1 VSERVEVQIR
11 LGLNG
16 FSLDVAW
23 TAGDGVSV
31 LFGPSGSGK
40 TLTLQCLAGLV
51 RPEAG
56 RIVVDGRVLFDSAAG
71 IHVPP
76 QERRLGYVFQGYAL
90 FPHLTVRA
98 NVAFGLRGR
107 PQAERDQRTAE
118 VIERLGLA
126 GLEGRYPRELSG
138 GQRQRVALG
147 RALAIEP
154 ALVLLD
160 EPLSALDLPLRRAL
174 RDELQA
180 ILTDWRM
187 PAVLVTHDFAEAY
200 QLGDRVVIY
209 EGGRVRQAAPRG
221 DLLWRPASESVARI
235 LGVRNLLRGRVIE
248 VCPTHLRVAWRGQEL
263 EVRTPPDRLPPPSAG
278 SAVTF
283 FVRPEDLRLIRKDG
297 PPPDRAHHTNI
308 LSGTVVRET
317 DRGVTWTL
325 MVRLDADG
333 EPAQGGFDLEIDVP
347 RFVYEML
354 RIERERS
361 WQFSIHRGSLH
372 VLPD

>member
-1 VSERVEVQIR
+1 VSERVEVQIQ
-11 LGLNG
+11 LALNG
-16 FSLDVAW
+16 FTLDVAW

-98 NVAFGLRGR
+98 NVAFGLRRR
-107 PQAERDQRTAE
+107 PLAERDQRTAE
-118 VIERLGLA
+118 VIERLGLV

-180 ILTDWRM
+180 ILADWRM
-187 PAVLVTHDFAEAY
+187 PAVLVTHDFSEAY

-209 EGGRVRQAAPRG
+209 EAGRVRQAAPRG

-235 LGVRNLLRGRVIE
+235 LGVRNLLRGTVME

-308 LSGTVVRET
+308 LSGRVVRET

-325 MVRLDADG
+325 MVRLDAAG
-333 EPAQGGFDLEIDVP
+333 EPAQGSFDLEIDVP

-372 VLPD
+372 ILPD

>member
-1 VSERVEVQIR
+1 MSERLDVQIR
-11 LGLNG
+11 VGLNG

-51 RPEAG
+51 RPDTG
-56 RIVVDGRVLFDSAAG
+56 RIVVDERVLFDSAAG

-90 FPHLTVRA
+90 FPHLTVRS
-98 NVAFGLRGR
+98 NVAFGLRRR
-107 PQAERDQRTAE
+107 PLAERGHRTAE

-126 GLEGRYPRELSG
+126 GLEDRYPGELSG

-180 ILTDWRM
+180 ILADWGM
-187 PAVLVTHDFAEAY
+187 PAVLVTHDFSEAY

-209 EGGRVRQAAPRG
+209 EAGRVRQTAPRG

-235 LGVRNLLRGRVIE
+235 LGFRNLLRGTVIE
-248 VCPTHLRVAWRGQEL
+248 VCATHLRLAWRGQQL
-263 EVRTPPDRLPPPSAG
+263 EVRIPPDHPLPPLPG
-278 SAVTF
+278 STVTF

-308 LSGTVVRET
+308 LSGRVVRET

-325 MVRLDADG
+325 MVRLDAAGD
-333 EPAQGGFDLEIDVP
+333 PAQGGFDLEIDVP

-372 VLPD
+372 ILPD

>member
-11 LGLNG
+11 LELNG
-16 FSLDVAW
+16 FTLDVAW

-90 FPHLTVRA
+90 FPHLTVRS
-98 NVAFGLRGR
+98 NVAFGLRRR
-107 PQAERDQRTAE
+107 PLAERDQRTAE
-118 VIERLGLA
+118 VIERLGLV

-147 RALAIEP
+147 RALANEP

-180 ILTDWRM
+180 ILADWRM
-187 PAVLVTHDFAEAY
+187 PAVLVTHDFSEAY

-209 EGGRVRQAAPRG
+209 EAGRVRQAAPRG

-235 LGVRNLLRGRVIE
+235 LGVRNVLRGTVIE
-248 VCPTHLRVAWRGQEL
+248 VCPTYLRIAWRGQEL

-278 SAVTF
+278 RAVTF

-308 LSGTVVRET
+308 LSGRVVRET

-325 MVRLDADG
+325 MVRLDTAG

-372 VLPD
+372 ILPE

>member
-1 VSERVEVQIR
+1 VSTR
-11 LGLNG
+11 LDVRIQTRLIG
-16 FSLDVAW
+16 FTLDVAW

-31 LFGPSGSGK
+31 LFGPSGAGK

-51 RPEAG
+51 RPDAG
-56 RIVVDGRVLFDSAAG
+56 RIIVDGRVLFDSAAG

-90 FPHLTVRA
+90 FPHLTVRS
-98 NVAFGLRGR
+98 NVAFGLRQR
-107 PQAERDQRTAE
+107 PPAERVRRTAE
-118 VIERLGLA
+118 VISRLGLT
-126 GLEGRYPRELSG
+126 GLEDRYPRELSG

-147 RALAIEP
+147 RALANEP

-180 ILTDWRM
+180 ILADWRM
-187 PAVLVTHDFAEAY
+187 PAVLVTHDFSEAY
-200 QLGDRVVIY
+200 QLGDHVVIY
-209 EGGRVRQAAPRG
+209 EAGRVRQAAPRG

-235 LGVRNLLRGRVIE
+235 LGFRNLLRGTVVD
-248 VCPTHLRVAWRGQEL
+248 VCPTHLRIAWRDQQL
-263 EVRTPPDRLPPPSAG
+263 EVRTPPDRPTPPMPG

-308 LSGTVVRET
+308 LSGRVVRET

-325 MVRLDADG
+325 MFRLDAPG
-333 EPAQGGFDLEIDVP
+333 EPAQDGFDLEIDVP
-347 RFVYEML
+347 RFVYEVL
-354 RIERERS
+354 RIDRERS

-372 VLPD
+372 VLPI

>member
-1 VSERVEVQIR
+1 VNDRLDVQLR
-11 LGLNG
+11 LRLNG
-16 FSLDVAW
+16 FTLDVAW

-56 RIVVDGRVLFDSAAG
+56 RIVVDGRVLFDGEAA

-98 NVAFGLRGR
+98 NIAFGLHRHA
-107 PQAERDQRTAE
+107 PAERARRTAAVME
-118 VIERLGLA
+118 KLGLA
-126 GLEGRYPRELSG
+126 GLGDRHPRELSG

-154 ALVLLD
+154 ALLLLD
-160 EPLSALDLPLRRAL
+160 EPLSALDVPARRAL

-180 ILTDWRM
+180 VLADWNI
-187 PAVLVTHDFAEAY
+187 PTVLVTHDFSEAY

-209 EGGRVRQAAPRG
+209 EAGRVRQSGSRG
-221 DLLWRPASESVARI
+221 ELLWRPASESVARI
-235 LGVRNLLRGRVIE
+235 LGFRNVLHGRVAE
-248 VCPTHLRVAWRGQEL
+248 VSPTGLRVAWRGQHL
-263 EVRTPPDRLPPPSAG
+263 EVRVPPDLPALPAPG
-278 SAVTF
+278 SPVTF

-297 PPPDRAHHTNI
+297 PPPDRSHHTNI
-308 LSGTVVRET
+308 LSGHVVRET

-325 MVRLDADG
+325 MVRLDAPGD
-333 EPAQGGFDLEIDVP
+333 PAQEGFDLEIDVP

-354 RIERERS
+354 RIDRERS

-372 VLPD
+372 LLPD

>member
-1 VSERVEVQIR
+1 MSERVEVQIR
-11 LGLNG
+11 LALNG
-16 FSLDVAW
+16 FTLDVAW

-51 RPEAG
+51 RPESG

-98 NVAFGLRGR
+98 NVAFGLRRR
-107 PQAERDQRTAE
+107 PIAARDQHTAE

-180 ILTDWRM
+180 ILADWRM
-187 PAVLVTHDFAEAY
+187 PAVLVTHDFSEAY

-209 EGGRVRQAAPRG
+209 EAGRVRQAASRG
-221 DLLWRPASESVARI
+221 ELLWQPASESVARI
-235 LGVRNLLRGRVIE
+235 LGLRNLLRGTVIE
-248 VCPTHLRVAWRGQEL
+248 AWPTHLRVAWRGQQL
-263 EVRTPPDRLPPPSAG
+263 EVRIPPDRIPPPPAG
-278 SAVTF
+278 SPVTF
-283 FVRPEDLRLIRKDG
+283 FVRPEDPRLIRKDG
-297 PPPDRAHHTNI
+297 PPPDPAHHTNI
-308 LSGTVVRET
+308 LSGRVVRET

-325 MVRLDADG
+325 MVRLDAAG
-333 EPAQGGFDLEIDVP
+333 EPAQDGFDLEIDVP

-372 VLPD
+372 ILPD